1 MLVDSDEAL
10 TGQAFDI
17 ALHPGMVAVV
27 SQFGQVL
34 RGCDAELANFRKRMN
49 LRIPKGIIFVPVRV
63 LGSCALR
70 KDRLDAFLTSERRA
84 FCARTLPPL
93 AVESVGPVFLS
104 VDVVKTCLSI
114 PVGR

>member
-1 MLVDSDEAL
+1 MLVDFHETL

-17 ALHPGMVAVV
+17 VLHPGTVAVV

-49 LRIPKGIIFVPVRV
+49 LRIPQGIIFVSVRV

-70 KDRLDAFLTSERRA
+70 ENRLDAFLAGQRRA
-84 FCARTLPPL
+84 FSARTLPSL
-93 AVESVGPVFLS
+93 AVESVGPIFLA
-104 VDVVKTCLSI
+104 VDVVKIGASV